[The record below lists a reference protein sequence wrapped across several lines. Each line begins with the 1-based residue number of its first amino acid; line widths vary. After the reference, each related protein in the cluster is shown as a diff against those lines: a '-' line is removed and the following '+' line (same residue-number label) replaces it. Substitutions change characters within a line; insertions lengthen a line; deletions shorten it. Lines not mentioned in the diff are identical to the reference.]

1 MRLLKAY
8 LERYFN
14 TIKLNF
20 GHFDNYHM
28 QGLNLS
34 TDFKDKMRQIY
45 LVLGHNLK
53 KMVNYLVLQTTMQ

>member
-1 MRLLKAY
+1 
-8 LERYFN
+8 
-14 TIKLNF
+14 
-20 GHFDNYHM
+20 M